1 MDNNTDMFFLIS
13 HIYHPEIT
21 LMSQEEVLEEVK
33 KIDDPN
39 RINDQGYSYLHF
51 ACSEHNMDIIRIL
64 LELGADPNLP
74 NCNGWPAIISAI
86 GSKNEN
92 NPEILKIM
100 LSYGL
105 DLNRM
110 IKGKTLKTSIEE
122 FPGVEYKEIMD
133 SWENS
138 DKTLIRGDSELN

>member
-1 MDNNTDMFFLIS
+1 MINNMDMFFLIS
-13 HIYHPEIT
+13 HIDHPEIT
-21 LMSQEEVLEEVK
+21 LMSQEEILEDVK

-51 ACSEHNMDIIRIL
+51 ACSGHNMDIIRIL

-74 NCNGWPAIISAI
+74 NINGWPAIINAI
-86 GSKNEN
+86 GMKSEK
-92 NPEILKIM
+92 NPEILKLM

-105 DLNRM
+105 DLNQV

-122 FPGVEYKEIMD
+122 FPGEYKEIMD

-138 DKTLIRGDSELN
+138 DKRQS